1 MEPSLNSI
9 PPKISGVA
17 LARGAG
23 RVFAVVLL
31 ILALVAWW
39 RPWTEPAVFFKL
51 RSVYEALFALLVLMP
66 FTRIT
71 SLRVWK
77 WCVLGLLVATVGFV
91 FLSVIGVIFE
101 YMAAAE
107 DGERLGV
114 PGWRGTLIFVFLLQL
129 PAVYFERHPD
139 ALD

>member
-1 MEPSLNSI
+1 MTAPETARLSN
-9 PPKISGVA
+9 ISGVA

-23 RVFAVVLL
+23 RVFAVILL
-31 ILALVAWW
+31 ILAALAWF
-39 RPWTEPAVFFKL
+39 RPWADPAFFFKL
-51 RSVYEALFALLVLMP
+51 RSVYELCFALLVLMP
-66 FTRIT
+66 FGRIE
-71 SLRVWK
+71 SARLWK
-77 WCVLGLLVATVGFV
+77 WSALGLLVATVGFV

-107 DGERLGV
+107 EGERLGV